1 MLNLDSSEISRVVV
15 KVGSSILTH
24 DTGKLNLKR
33 INEIVTVLSDLKNSG
48 RDVILVTSGAV
59 AAGMAKL
66 GMSERPRDIR
76 KKQAISAVG
85 QCSLMY
91 IYDKMFGEYGYTVAQ
106 VLMTKEVLEHETSR
120 TNARNT
126 WKPCLSSNIPIVN
139 ENDTISTYEIE
150 SLSGF
155 GDNDRL
161 SAYVAVLCEADL
173 LIILS
178 DIDGFYDCDPKN
190 SEDAKLI
197 PVVRKI
203 DDGLR
208 ALAGGAGKMGTG
220 GMAAKLTAA
229 EIAMSAG
236 INVVITNGAFPGN
249 ILDICSGKLRG
260 TLFVAP
266 RKERNGT
273 HD

>member
-1 MLNLDSSEISRVVV
+1 MLNLDGNKILRVVV

-33 INEIVTVLSDLKNSG
+33 INELVTVLSDLKNSG

-59 AAGMAKL
+59 AAGMSKL
-66 GMSERPRDIR
+66 GMSERPCEIR
-76 KKQAISAVG
+76 TKQAISAVG

-91 IYDKMFGEYGYTVAQ
+91 IYDKMFGEYGYSVAQ
-106 VLMTKEVLEHETSR
+106 VLMTKEVLENETSR
-120 TNARNT
+120 TNAKNT
-126 WKPCLSSNIPIVN
+126 LETLIGLATIPIVN

-178 DIDGFYDCDPKN
+178 DIDGFYDCDPKD
-190 SEDAKLI
+190 SEYARLI
-197 PVVRKI
+197 PVVKTI
-203 DDGLR
+203 DDELR

-220 GMAAKLTAA
+220 GMAAKLAAA

-236 INVVITNGAFPGN
+236 INVVITNGAAPSN
-249 ILDICSGKLRG
+249 ILDICNGKLRG
-260 TLFVAP
+260 TLFVAS
-266 RKERNGT
+266 T
-273 HD
+273 